1 MNESLFQRTL
11 LAIQKQPIVDLH
23 THLFASN
30 FSSHCL
36 WGVDELLGYHYLTA
50 EFLRAQPQITPE
62 QFYSWPQSKRS
73 NEIWKALFVDRA
85 PVSEATAGVATV
97 LSALG
102 LNPHATS
109 LNEAR
114 AHDRDTNASS
124 QIDRVL
130 ALSGVSKLCMTNDP
144 HDPDEIRHWLD
155 GSFSDN
161 RFIPVLRLDQ
171 ILKRGDDKGDK
182 SPSAIR
188 AFMEKWIGIMNPAYM
203 AISLPPDFT
212 YPGRSPEAAFISDC
226 VVPIAQKF
234 NLPFAMMIGVKRA
247 VNAKLLAA
255 GDASGRADVS
265 SVQYLADQFPDV
277 NFLVTTLAR
286 ENAHE
291 VAILARKFTNVKPF
305 GCWWFLNNPSIIEEI
320 TDFRLEMLG
329 TDMVPQHSDAR
340 ILEQLLYKWRHSR
353 HIIATSLSKRY
364 DALERNGYKVT
375 DAQIARDAH
384 ALLAG
389 NAELWINRP

>member
-1 MNESLFQRTL
+1 M
-11 LAIQKQPIVDLH
+11 
-23 THLFASN
+23 
-30 FSSHCL
+30 
-36 WGVDELLGYHYLTA
+36 
-50 EFLRAQPQITPE
+50 
-62 QFYSWPQSKRS
+62 
-73 NEIWKALFVDRA
+73 
-85 PVSEATAGVATV
+85 
-97 LSALG
+97 
-102 LNPHATS
+102 
-109 LNEAR
+109 
-114 AHDRDTNASS
+114 
-124 QIDRVL
+124 
-130 ALSGVSKLCMTNDP
+130 
-144 HDPDEIRHWLD
+144 
-155 GSFSDN
+155 
-161 RFIPVLRLDQ
+161 
-171 ILKRGDDKGDK
+171 
-182 SPSAIR
+182 
-188 AFMEKWIGIMNPAYM
+188 
-203 AISLPPDFT
+203 
-212 YPGRSPEAAFISDC
+212 
-226 VVPIAQKF
+226 PIAQKF

>member
-1 MNESLFQRTL
+1 MNGSNFQRTL
-11 LAIQKQPIVDLH
+11 KAIQSQPVVDLH

-30 FSSHCL
+30 FTSHCL

-50 EFLRAQPQITPE
+50 EFLRARPEITPE
-62 QFYSWPQSKRS
+62 TFYSWPQIKRS
-73 NEIWKALFVDRA
+73 DEIWSTLFVDRA

-97 LSALG
+97 LAALG
-102 LNPHATS
+102 LDPHATT
-109 LNEAR
+109 LTEAR
-114 AHDRDTNASS
+114 THDGDTGAAK

-144 HDPDEIRHWLD
+144 HDADETRNWLD
-155 GSFSDN
+155 GTFQDD

-171 ILKRGDDKGDK
+171 ILKKGDENGDK
-182 SPSAIR
+182 SPAAIR
-188 AFMEKWIGIMNPAYM
+188 AFMEKWIGIMKPAYM

-212 YPGRSPEAAFISDC
+212 YPGRSPAALFISDC
-226 VVPIAQKF
+226 VMPIAQNF
-234 NLPFAMMIGVKRA
+234 GLPFAMMIGVKRA
-247 VNAKLLAA
+247 VNARLLAA

-265 SVQYLADQFPDV
+265 SIQYLATQFPSV

-291 VAILARKFTNVKPF
+291 VAILARKFTNIKPF

-364 DALERNGYKVT
+364 DALERNGYT
-375 DAQIARDAH
+375 
-384 ALLAG
+384 
-389 NAELWINRP
+389 